1 MNKLATTFQSL
12 LPNGDGTERN
22 VPISSVEVKVPDD
35 NKSNAVV
42 SVGSLNGN
50 EEGSIDTT
58 SVDHLD
64 QLDRILLKT
73 KAASDNL
80 IAQFNQGRKE
90 NLENFK
96 LTHENQASIME
107 NQKTASTSLDFL
119 NQKMDF
125 LMLATPNGR
134 NHLDRLKK
142 ESEKKRR
149 ASQKRSKAP
158 SSKPVVRG
166 MDRHVKQQS
175 QSTKDKAEA
184 KKRDGRFLA

>member
-1 MNKLATTFQSL
+1 MNKLANTFQSL
-12 LPNGDGTERN
+12 LANGEETEN
-22 VPISSVEVKVPDD
+22 VPIPSVEV
-35 NKSNAVV
+35 NQSNAVV

-50 EEGSIDTT
+50 DEGSIDMTI
-58 SVDHLD
+58 LD
-64 QLDRILLKT
+64 LEQLTEGIFLKT

-80 IAQFNQGRKE
+80 VAQINQGRKE
-90 NLENFK
+90 NRENFQ
-96 LTHENQASIME
+96 LTHDNQAAIME

-119 NQKMDF
+119 NQKMDI

-134 NHLDRLKK
+134 KHLDRLKK

-149 ASQKRSKAP
+149 ASQKRSKPP
-158 SSKPVVRG
+158 STKPVVRG

-184 KKRDGRFLA
+184 KKRDGRVLA